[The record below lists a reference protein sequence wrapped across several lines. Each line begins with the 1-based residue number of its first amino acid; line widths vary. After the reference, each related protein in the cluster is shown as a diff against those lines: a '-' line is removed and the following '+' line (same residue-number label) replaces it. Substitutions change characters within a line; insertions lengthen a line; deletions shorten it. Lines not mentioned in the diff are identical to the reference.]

1 MRKIAKS
8 YFRVLKI
15 SFIILLVLI
24 FLGYFYYKNSFL
36 KENFYDDIVYSVSEI
51 KKLTATQIKKLN
63 SINVS
68 KLTRNDILSLSRDQ
82 LKAIY
87 PKLSQAQ
94 KKSAEETI
102 ITNVEKIPT
111 EQELKSYTPEQLK
124 LLNMNQIGKI
134 ITYLN
139 PQQIPYLTIEN
150 ISPQTINFLPQL
162 YIEALTTEQI
172 KNLDISQISVL
183 DYRNINY
190 MTVKQ
195 INDLTETQ
203 INYFTMEQIKYILKF
218 DELLDITAY
227 KFLYNPN
234 VKNFFDFIM
243 NSDVQDIEV
252 FHSSLTLLEDE
263 LFLGDIT
270 YRRFAII
277 IYLSAIKSW
286 NRRQKSNPKLFK
298 QREPIIIL
306 LNKVIKRLLT
316 QRDAKLFITTF
327 SNKRSDLFYDYEY
340 LSN

>member
-24 FLGYFYYKNSFL
+24 FLGYFYYMNSFL
-36 KENFYDDIVYSVSEI
+36 KENFYNDIVYSVSEI

-94 KKSAEETI
+94 KNSAEE
-102 ITNVEKIPT
+102 TNVEKIPT
-111 EQELKSYTPEQLK
+111 EKELKSYKPEQLK
-124 LLNMNQIGKI
+124 LLSMIQIGKI

-150 ISPQTINFLPQL
+150 ISPQTINFLPQP

-172 KNLDISQISVL
+172 KNLNISQISVL
-183 DYRNINY
+183 DYNNINY

-203 INYFTMEQIKYILKF
+203 INYFTMEQINYILKF
-218 DELLDITAY
+218 DELSDITAY
-227 KFLYNPN
+227 KFLHNPN
-234 VKNFFDFIM
+234 VKKFFNVIM
-243 NSDVQDIEV
+243 NSDVQKIEV
-252 FHSSLTLLEDE
+252 FHSDLIGFEDR
-263 LFLGDIT
+263 FLGGIT
-270 YRRFAII
+270 YRRFDII
-277 IYLSAIKSW
+277 IYLLAIKSW
-286 NRRQKSNPKLFK
+286 NRRQKSNPKLFN
-298 QREPIIIL
+298 QNEPIIML

-316 QRDAKLFITTF
+316 QRDANRFITTF
-327 SNKRSDLFYDYEY
+327 SNKQSDLFYDYEPNY
-340 LSN
+340 THSF